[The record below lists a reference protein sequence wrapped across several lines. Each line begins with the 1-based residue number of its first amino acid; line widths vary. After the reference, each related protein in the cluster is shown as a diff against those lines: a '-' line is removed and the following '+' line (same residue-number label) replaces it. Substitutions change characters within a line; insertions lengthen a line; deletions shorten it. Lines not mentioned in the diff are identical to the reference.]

1 MQKLNDKC
9 DFIVDSPSD
18 YAIIIRR
25 LPSNTTEQDIRDMIE
40 KFAFEKFPT
49 ESYERKKL

>member
-1 MQKLNDKC
+1 MLAFVVISVFVLQFLRNEMQKLNDKC

-25 LPSNTTEQDIRDMIE
+25 LPQNITE
-40 KFAFEKFPT
+40 
-49 ESYERKKL
+49 